1 MVGIGM
7 VDFMGDITVI
17 VLVIIM
23 SDLVLVIIMPDLVL
37 VVIASVREAVAIM
50 VEVLSFQII

>member
-1 MVGIGM
+1 M